1 MKFDFSTYACYSS
14 IDKEKVGYLSK
25 DNLGKHLVS
34 NGYFATEREL
44 SAIMR
49 RMDVDGDGKVLYGD
63 FSEYIKPRIEWKE
76 REVLSRRQG
85 EVSPRWNAETSKML
99 TLAEVE
105 ERKSPQRGTRQNT
118 EIKIYADGSPNKNP
132 ASRF

>member
-1 MKFDFSTYACYSS
+1 MKFDFSTYACFSA
-14 IDKEKVGYLSK
+14 IDKQKLGYLSK
-25 DNLGKHLVS
+25 ESLGKHLVN
-34 NGYFATEREL
+34 NGYFATDREL

-76 REVLSRRQG
+76 NEALSRKPG
-85 EVSPRWNAETSKML
+85 ETSPRWNKSTSKML

-105 ERKSPQRGTRQNT
+105 ERKSP
-118 EIKIYADGSPNKNP
+118 
-132 ASRF
+132 